1 MHVHSEPFVH
11 PHVKIDVA
19 VSAARITIGQAA
31 NSHLERLL
39 VQSPLVGGPHVNFTN
54 DSGRCY
60 IRYRFPVSIFFNV
73 HGTDIEDGRRRVIRL
88 DFLRSRQGIQVATPF
103 SSDQFQTCKTQRYR
117 FRPSLCKHPNE
128 SNRPKVRYAA
138 DLIIKFPHRNLE
150 LVPPNN
156 AFFLVC
162 RRHRLLKRV
171 RDVVF
176 SNVKFSKVLRPQRN
190 LVLKVTLN
198 GGQGYVLVDVFRVW
212 NGCACDWIAIG

>member
-1 MHVHSEPFVH
+1 MHVHSETFVH

-31 NSHLERLL
+31 NSHLQRLL
-39 VQSPLVGGPHVNFTN
+39 VQSALVGGPHVNFTN
-54 DSGRCY
+54 DSGRCD
-60 IRYRFPVSIFFNV
+60 IRYRFPVPIFFNV
-73 HGTDIEDGRRRVIRL
+73 DGTDIEDGRRRVIRL

-103 SSDQFQTCKTQRYR
+103 SSDQFQTCKTQRNR
-117 FRPSLCKHPNE
+117 LRPSLGKHPNE

-138 DLIIKFPHRNLE
+138 DPIVIFPDGNLE
-150 LVPPNN
+150 LVPSNHP
-156 AFFLVC
+156 FFLVC
-162 RRHRLLKRV
+162 RCHRLLKRV

-198 GGQGYVLVDVFRVW
+198 GGQGNVLVDILRVG
-212 NGCACDWIAIG
+212 NGRTCDGVAIG